1 MKNKAWKKKFRQVQ
15 DLNPWPLRYWWSLS
29 LSWFLPTR
37 LLFSLSKHG
46 HKCSCLPST
55 TGIIYMVVELNP
67 GPVTSR
73 ALRIICRCLKHIAQR
88 NWAKLMSH
96 MTTFRPYFLLIVL
109 CIIVTMLCV
118 CALPIW
124 ICVRNRPRNWKYR
137 GKRVDKLSKV
147 KKANGAMKIPSIVC
161 RRTFVNS
168 RSLNNKRRSISLANL
183 IPVES
188 DVSAYN
194 HRERIS
200 MLKALTWDP

>member
-1 MKNKAWKKKFRQVQ
+1 
-15 DLNPWPLRYWWSLS
+15 
-29 LSWFLPTR
+29 
-37 LLFSLSKHG
+37 
-46 HKCSCLPST
+46 
-55 TGIIYMVVELNP
+55 
-67 GPVTSR
+67 
-73 ALRIICRCLKHIAQR
+73 
-88 NWAKLMSH
+88 MSH

-118 CALPIW
+118 CALP
-124 ICVRNRPRNWKYR
+124 NRPRNWKYR

-147 KKANGAMKIPSIVC
+147 KKANGAMKIQSIVC

-168 RSLNNKRRSISLANL
+168 GSLNNKRRSISLANL

-194 HRERIS
+194 YRERIS

>member
-1 MKNKAWKKKFRQVQ
+1 
-15 DLNPWPLRYWWSLS
+15 
-29 LSWFLPTR
+29 
-37 LLFSLSKHG
+37 
-46 HKCSCLPST
+46 
-55 TGIIYMVVELNP
+55 
-67 GPVTSR
+67 
-73 ALRIICRCLKHIAQR
+73 
-88 NWAKLMSH
+88 MSH
-96 MTTFRPYFLLIVL
+96 MTTFRPYFMLIVL

>member
-1 MKNKAWKKKFRQVQ
+1 
-15 DLNPWPLRYWWSLS
+15 
-29 LSWFLPTR
+29 
-37 LLFSLSKHG
+37 
-46 HKCSCLPST
+46 
-55 TGIIYMVVELNP
+55 
-67 GPVTSR
+67 
-73 ALRIICRCLKHIAQR
+73 
-88 NWAKLMSH
+88 MSH
-96 MTTFRPYFLLIVL
+96 MTTFRPYFMLIVL

-147 KKANGAMKIPSIVC
+147 KKANGARNIPSIVY

-188 DVSAYN
+188 DASAYN

>member
-67 GPVTSR
+67 SPVTSR

-96 MTTFRPYFLLIVL
+96 MTTFRPYFMLVVL

-124 ICVRNRPRNWKYR
+124 ICVYGIDLGIGNIVEKELINFLRWKKPTELWR
-137 GKRVDKLSKV
+137 FHQLSAEEHLWTV
-147 KKANGAMKIPSIVC
+147 V
-161 RRTFVNS
+161 
-168 RSLNNKRRSISLANL
+168 
-183 IPVES
+183 
-188 DVSAYN
+188 
-194 HRERIS
+194 H
-200 MLKALTWDP
+200 